1 MLASAGE
8 GPLVV
13 VSPFSQRWQ
22 AFTELFALVLHK
34 PEVWIL
40 CAPQCPSLDPETSGL
55 GLTEQQYISHGLASQ
70 RQCSLRQRWT
80 TNVPCV
86 LIKVGN
92 LHVSDALPIKSAG
105 LGCIGVGHFHCS
117 GCDKDSRVWV
127 TCLSSSPLANYIG
140 TSQSFFRRQSRH
152 FSSRS
157 YM

>member
-22 AFTELFALVLHK
+22 VFTELFALVLHQS
-34 PEVWIL
+34 EVWIL
-40 CAPQCPSLDPETSGL
+40 CAPQCPSLDPEISGL
-55 GLTEQQYISHGLASQ
+55 GLTEQQYINHGLASQ

-80 TNVPCV
+80 NVPSV
-86 LIKVGN
+86 LIKAGN
-92 LHVSDALPIKSAG
+92 LHVSDALPIRSAG
-105 LGCIGVGHFHCS
+105 LGCIGVGHFPCS

-127 TCLSSSPLANYIG
+127 TCLSASPLASCID

-152 FSSRS
+152 FSNRS